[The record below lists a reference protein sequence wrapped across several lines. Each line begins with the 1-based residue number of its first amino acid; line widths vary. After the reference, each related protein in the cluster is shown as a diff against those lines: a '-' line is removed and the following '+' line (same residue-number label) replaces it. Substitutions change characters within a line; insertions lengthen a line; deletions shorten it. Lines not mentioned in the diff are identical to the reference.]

1 MIISAWKYSLD
12 KFANNNYIYT
22 KKCSGQ
28 IMCGISYQQKSL
40 MDQKKLEK
48 YTIGTMV
55 L

>member
-22 KKCSGQ
+22 
-28 IMCGISYQQKSL
+28 SYQQKTL